1 MSQEIERKFLVKN
14 SNYRKLGNY
23 LHIQQGFLCTDKE
36 RVVRV
41 RIHGKKA
48 FLTIK
53 GISKGIARAEY
64 EYKIPMT
71 DAKYMLENLCI
82 KPTIGKFRYNVNIE
96 GFTWEIDEFSGENE
110 GLIIAEIELK
120 SADQAFPKPEWVG
133 EEVTG
138 DVKYYNANLVSK
150 PFKSWK
156 K

>member
-1 MSQEIERKFLVKN
+1 MPQEIERKFLVKDN
-14 SNYRKLGNY
+14 SYRQLGHY
-23 LHIQQGFLCTDKE
+23 LYIHQGFLSTEKE

-53 GISKGIARAEY
+53 GISRGISRAEY
-64 EYKIPMT
+64 EYKIPMA
-71 DAKYMLENLCI
+71 DAKYMLEELCI
-82 KPTIGKFRYNVNIE
+82 QPTIEKYRYNVNID
-96 GFTWEIDEFSGENE
+96 GFIWEIDEFTGENE

-120 SADQAFPKPEWVG
+120 SAGQEFPKPEWIG

-138 DVKYYNANLVSK
+138 DARYYNANLVEK

-156 K
+156 

>member
-1 MSQEIERKFLVKN
+1 MSQEIERKFLVKD
-14 SNYRKLGNY
+14 SHYRQLGQY
-23 LHIQQGFLCTDKE
+23 LHIHQGFLSTEKD

-41 RIHGKKA
+41 RVHGKKA

-53 GISKGIARAEY
+53 GISKGIARTEY

-82 KPTIGKFRYNVNIE
+82 QPTIEKYRYNVNVE
-96 GFTWEIDEFSGENE
+96 GFTWEIDEFIGENE

-120 SADQAFPKPEWVG
+120 TDDQQFPKPEWIG

-138 DVKYYNANLVSK
+138 DTRYYNANLVK
-150 PFKSWK
+150 NPFRSWE
-156 K
+156 

>member
-1 MSQEIERKFLVKN
+1 MPQEIERKFLVKD
-14 SNYRKLGNY
+14 SRYRQLGHY
-23 LHIQQGFLCTDKE
+23 LHIRQGFLSTGKE

-53 GISKGIARAEY
+53 GISTGISRAEY
-64 EYKIPMT
+64 EYKIPVA

-82 KPTIGKFRYNVNIE
+82 QPTIEKYRYNVNVE
-96 GFTWEIDEFSGENE
+96 GFTWEIDEFTGENE

-120 SADQAFPKPEWVG
+120 STDQEFPKPEWIG
-133 EEVTG
+133 KEVTG
-138 DVKYYNANLVSK
+138 DVRYYNANLVEK

-156 K
+156 

>member
-1 MSQEIERKFLVKN
+1 MAQEIERKFLVKD
-14 SNYRKLGNY
+14 SRYRQLGNY
-23 LHIQQGFLCTDKE
+23 LHIHQGFLSTEKD

-53 GISKGIARAEY
+53 GISKGIARTEY

-82 KPTIGKFRYNVNIE
+82 QPTIEKYRYNVNIE
-96 GFTWEIDEFSGENE
+96 GFTWEIDEFTGENE

-120 SADQAFPKPEWVG
+120 SAGQDFPKPEWIG

-138 DVKYYNANLVSK
+138 DVRYYNANLVKK
-150 PFKSWK
+150 PFRSWK
-156 K
+156 

>member
-1 MSQEIERKFLVKN
+1 MAQEIERKFLVKD
-14 SNYRKLGNY
+14 SRYRQLGNY
-23 LHIQQGFLCTDKE
+23 LHIHQGFLSTEKD

-53 GISKGIARAEY
+53 GISKGIARTEY

-82 KPTIGKFRYNVNIE
+82 QPTIEKYRYNVNVE
-96 GFTWEIDEFSGENE
+96 GFTWEIDEFIGENE

-120 SADQAFPKPEWVG
+120 TDDQQFPKPEWIG

-138 DVKYYNANLVSK
+138 DTRYYNANLVK
-150 PFKSWK
+150 NPFRSWE
-156 K
+156 

>member
-1 MSQEIERKFLVKN
+1 MHQEIERKFLVKDK
-14 SNYRKLGNY
+14 SYRQLGAS
-23 LHIQQGFLCTDKE
+23 LHIHQGFLSIDKE

-41 RIHGKKA
+41 RIHGKVG

-53 GISKGIARAEY
+53 GISKGITRAEY
-64 EYKIPMT
+64 EYNIPVE
-71 DAKYMLENLCI
+71 DAEYMLENLCLR
-82 KPTIGKFRYNVNIE
+82 PTIEKNRYKVNID
-96 GFTWEIDEFSGENE
+96 GFIWEVDEFLGDNE

-120 SADQAFPKPEWVG
+120 SAGQEFPKPGWIG

-138 DVKYYNANLVSK
+138 DARYYNANLVEK

>member
-1 MSQEIERKFLVKN
+1 MAQEIERKFLVKDGR
-14 SNYRKLGNY
+14 YRQLGAY
-23 LHIQQGFLCTDKE
+23 LHIHQGFLSTEKE

-64 EYKIPMT
+64 EYKIPMA

-82 KPTIGKFRYNVNIE
+82 KPTIEKYRYNVNIE
-96 GFTWEIDEFSGENE
+96 GFAWEIDEFTGENE

-120 SADQAFPKPEWVG
+120 SDDQAFPKPEWIG

-138 DVKYYNANLVSK
+138 DVRYYNANLVK
-150 PFKSWK
+150 NPYKSWK
-156 K
+156 V